1 MIGLEMKEIVA
12 DTKEQMNKSL
22 EHLAGELKAIRAG
35 RATPS
40 MLDTVLVEYYG
51 SMTPLNQVASVSAPS
66 PDLLLVQVWDKS
78 AVSSIE
84 RGIMA
89 ANIGLNPSNDGEL
102 IRIPV
107 PPLSEERRHDL
118 VKVAKNR
125 GEEVKVSLRNVRRSA
140 RDEIKRIQKDQ
151 SLPEDMR
158 FEAEERVEKLTH
170 EFIEAV
176 DHALE
181 KKEIEILEV

>member
-1 MIGLEMKEIVA
+1 MKEIVA
-12 DTKEQMNKSL
+12 DAKAQMNKSL

-35 RATPS
+35 RASPT

-66 PDLLLVQVWDKS
+66 PDMLLVQVWDKS

-84 RGIMA
+84 RGILT
-89 ANIGLNPSNDGEL
+89 ANLGLNPSNDGEL

-118 VKVAKNR
+118 VKVAKTR
-125 GEEVKVSLRNVRRSA
+125 GEDVKVSIRNVRRSA
-140 RDEIKRIQKDQ
+140 RDEMKRKQKDEHL
-151 SLPEDMR
+151 SEDML
-158 FEAEERVEKLTH
+158 FEAEQQLDDLTH

-176 DHALE
+176 DKALE
-181 KKEIEILEV
+181 KKEAEILEV

>member
-1 MIGLEMKEIVA
+1 MKELVA
-12 DTKEQMNKSL
+12 EAKAQMKKSL

-35 RATPS
+35 RASPT

-66 PDLLLVQVWDKS
+66 PDMLLVQVWDKS

-84 RGIMA
+84 RGILT
-89 ANIGLNPSNDGEL
+89 ANLGLNPSNDGEL

-118 VKVAKNR
+118 VKVAKTR
-125 GEEVKVSLRNVRRSA
+125 GEDVKVSIRNVRRSA
-140 RDEIKRIQKDQ
+140 RDEMKRKQKDEHL
-151 SLPEDMR
+151 SEDML
-158 FEAEERVEKLTH
+158 FEAEQQLDDLTH

-176 DHALE
+176 DKALE
-181 KKEIEILEV
+181 KKEAEILEV

>member
-1 MIGLEMKEIVA
+1 MIGPEMKEIVSDA
-12 DTKEQMNKSL
+12 KAHMNKSL
-22 EHLAGELKAIRAG
+22 EHLASELRSIRAG

-66 PDLLLVQVWDKS
+66 PDMLLVQAWDKT
-78 AVSSIE
+78 AVANIE
-84 RGIMA
+84 RAIISG
-89 ANIGLNPSNDGEL
+89 NLGLNPSNDGEL

-118 VKVAKNR
+118 VKVARTR
-125 GEEVKVSLRNVRRSA
+125 GEEVKVSIRNVRRAA
-140 RDEIKRIQKDQ
+140 RDEIKRLEKDEH
-151 SLPEDMR
+151 LPEDMR
-158 FEAEERVEKLTH
+158 FEAEERIEELTQ

-176 DHALE
+176 DKALD
-181 KKEIEILEV
+181 KKEAEILEV